1 VLIKVE
7 NGWAELTLPDGRT
20 GWTLER
26 YLANRPPW
34 RFTAEKL
41 AKENELI
48 ESQIREIEVSNRKL
62 REVNAKL
69 EKESASQ
76 QQNLESTSKKLE
88 ALKMGAKNYL
98 GLQKAHEKLSTE
110 LPELR
115 EELEEMQRTY
125 DKLQSSTKMR
135 WFLYGAGVIMLG
147 WILGFMIGG
156 RRRRR
161 SSEVYR

>member
-1 VLIKVE
+1 
-7 NGWAELTLPDGRT
+7 
-20 GWTLER
+20 
-26 YLANRPPW
+26 
-34 RFTAEKL
+34 
-41 AKENELI
+41 
-48 ESQIREIEVSNRKL
+48 VSNGKL

-88 ALKMGAKNYL
+88 ALKMGGKYYL

-115 EELEEMQRTY
+115 EELEEMQRKY

-135 WFLYGAGVIMLG
+135 WFLYGAGVMVLG
-147 WILGFMIGG
+147 WLLGFMIGG